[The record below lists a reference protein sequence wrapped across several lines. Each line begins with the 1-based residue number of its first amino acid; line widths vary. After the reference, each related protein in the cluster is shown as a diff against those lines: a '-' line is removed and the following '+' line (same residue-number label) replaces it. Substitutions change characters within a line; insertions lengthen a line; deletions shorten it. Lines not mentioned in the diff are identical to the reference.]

1 MCNAYNRKEGGL
13 IMLDAE
19 RRIKQYIKERLD
31 SRQKRL
37 GSRILDERQ
46 KRDAACEICEL
57 KRLLKYIESMK

>member
-1 MCNAYNRKEGGL
+1 
-13 IMLDAE
+13 MLDTE

-37 GSRILDERQ
+37 KSRVLDERQ

>member
-1 MCNAYNRKEGGL
+1 
-13 IMLDAE
+13 MLDAE

-37 GSRILDERQ
+37 KSRVLDERQ
-46 KRDAACEICEL
+46 KRDAVCEICEL